1 MEKDKGEK
9 DMHKTGWTNME
20 LPPHLK
26 KAREEQEKEVSKK
39 KEEDASEKD
48 LKFTTAEEYMNSESE
63 LDLNSSEEPKWEY
76 SHLIS

>member
-1 MEKDKGEK
+1 MDKDKN
-9 DMHKTGWTNME
+9 MHKTGWANID

-63 LDLNSSEEPKWEY
+63 LDLNSSEEHK
-76 SHLIS
+76 